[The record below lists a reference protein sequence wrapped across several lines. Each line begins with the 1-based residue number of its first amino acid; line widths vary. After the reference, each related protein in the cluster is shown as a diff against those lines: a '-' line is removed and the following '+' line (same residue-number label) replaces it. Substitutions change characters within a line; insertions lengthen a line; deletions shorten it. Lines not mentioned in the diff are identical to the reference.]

1 MRKQRMDSS
10 RLIQRCKSGDSTAIE
25 ELVQTYQSSLYRL
38 ALLITDD
45 PAEADE
51 VIQDA
56 FIAACGMTGGYRGEA
71 ALKTWLT
78 SIVVNESRNRLRKRM
93 RQKRLK
99 DRILFFKR
107 LVEQPNSPE
116 RKSIQQEKKDT
127 VWQAILEL
135 GEKHRIPIIL
145 RYYQNL
151 PVTEIAQIL
160 EINVGTAH
168 SRLNTARV
176 RLRDALSEL
185 EDENYE

>member
-1 MRKQRMDSS
+1 MDSS
-10 RLIQRCKSGDSTAIE
+10 RLIQRCIAGDSTAID
-25 ELVQTYQSSLYRL
+25 ELVQTYQSSLYRI

-56 FIAACGMTGGYRGEA
+56 FIIACGVSGGYRGEA

-107 LVEQPNSPE
+107 LIEQPISPE
-116 RKSIQQEKKDT
+116 RKTIQQEKCDS
-127 VWQAILEL
+127 VWQAILDL

-145 RYYQNL
+145 RYYQDL
-151 PVTEIAQIL
+151 PITEIAKIL

-168 SRLNTARV
+168 SRLNTARK
-176 RLRDALSEL
+176 RLRSVLSEL
-185 EDENYE
+185 EVENYE